1 MLAKKLQKYD
11 VILASQSPRR
21 QQLLSELQ
29 FPFRIEVNPVDEVYS
44 SKLIEHEITNYLA
57 KLKAEPFQNQLR
69 ENTLVITSDTIVW
82 HKNKALGKPRDK
94 NDAFNMLKDLSNS
107 THKVFSSVCY
117 TTLSKQLVD
126 WDYTK
131 VTFKELTDEEIWYY
145 IKTFKPFDKAGA
157 YGIQDWIGQIG
168 ITKMNG
174 SYFNVMGLPIYLV
187 YKTLNENF

>member
-1 MLAKKLQKYD
+1 MLKEKLQKYD

-29 FPFRIEVNPVDEVYS
+29 FSFRIEVNPVDEVYS

-69 ENTLVITSDTIVW
+69 ENALVITSDTIVW
-82 HKNKALGKPRDK
+82 HKNKALGKPEDE
-94 NDAFNMLKDLSNS
+94 NDAFNMLKGLSNS

-117 TTLSKQLVD
+117 TTLCKQLVD
-126 WDYTK
+126 WDCTE

-174 SYFNVMGLPIYLV
+174 SYFNVMGLPIHLV